1 MRTDVQGC
9 STCPAGE
16 ERYEKFTA
24 KIGRERVT
32 RYQYDYRHPN
42 GQLFSTFSR
51 TLERCREK
59 RDEWMK
65 TIQLP
70 LNIKNMAAKAIFNST
85 DGSVRLVLSNGV
97 TKRFESVSKMLGYCE
112 QNGITIK
119 VGDCVAE

>member
-65 TIQLP
+65 TIQ
-70 LNIKNMAAKAIFNST
+70 
-85 DGSVRLVLSNGV
+85 
-97 TKRFESVSKMLGYCE
+97 
-112 QNGITIK
+112 
-119 VGDCVAE
+119 